1 MYGFRYHLVTVI
13 SIFMALGTGILLGG
27 SMGEDLFSRQQRALF
42 DQLEEKYN
50 LTRAENVKW
59 NKKASDLTKHA
70 SQFDQILREASLPY
84 IKGRL
89 AGKKIALVQLEK
101 GDTAGLNLFLQM
113 AGAQIQSIT
122 FLKDTQSLLE
132 GSKLPAVANRTELI
146 PRANSSPVIRSAKEI
161 ALMVAGGTSTDWL
174 SLMKRKGWIETAGDQ
189 SQRPD
194 AIIVIGGS
202 SKFTQPRLQEF
213 DLPFLK
219 ETARQKIRVIGTER
233 SDVEFSGI
241 PVYNK
246 VGLST
251 VDNIDQ
257 FVGQLS
263 LLELLRG
270 KHGNYGVKPSADH
283 LAPAPDSLLPAQE
296 VR

>member
-27 SMGEDLFSRQQRALF
+27 SMGEELFSREQRALF

-50 LTRAENVKW
+50 LTRAENLKW

-89 AGKKIALVQLEK
+89 AGKKIAIVQLEK

-113 AGAQIQSIT
+113 AGAQILSIT
-122 FLKDTQSLLE
+122 SLKDTQSLLE
-132 GSKLPAVANRTELI
+132 SAKLPAVAN
-146 PRANSSPVIRSAKEI
+146 SSDSMPHTGSLPAIRSAKEL
-161 ALMVAGGTSTDWL
+161 ALMVGGGSSSDWM
-174 SLMKRKGWIETAGDQ
+174 SIMKRKGWIEAAGEQ
-189 SQRPD
+189 SLRPD
-194 AIIVIGGS
+194 AIVVIGGS
-202 SKFTQPRLQEF
+202 SKLTQARLQEF
-213 DLPFLK
+213 DVAFLK
-219 ETARQKIRVIGTER
+219 EITKQKIRVIGTER

-241 PVYNK
+241 PVYSK

-270 KHGNYGVKPSADH
+270 KHGNYGVKPSADQ
-283 LAPAPDSLLPAQE
+283 LAPTPDSLLPAQE
-296 VR
+296 VH